1 MAFGRLARP
10 GGPLRRIAEEHA
22 VTPAQ
27 LALAWLLQRSP
38 VLLPIPGTS
47 TVAHLEENLAAA
59 LIELT
64 PPRSNNSTP
73 RSEGRGTTDTV
84 GYVMKAAVCERYG
97 PPEVVQVREVPKPV
111 PADGEV
117 LVKAFATT
125 VNSGDARVR
134 ALRVPRGV
142 SLPMRLRLG
151 FTKPRN
157 PILGFEMAGQVEA
170 VGRAVTRLQAGDRVV
185 ASRGFDFGCHAEYV
199 TVTEGGAIAT
209 IPERMSYQDAVALCF
224 GGTTALN
231 FFRLGKLAP
240 GETVLIN
247 GASGAVGTMA
257 VQLAKHLGAEVT
269 AVCSGANA
277 ELVGGLG
284 ADHVIDYTTEDFTRN
299 GQRYDVIMDN
309 HGNAP
314 YARVKGSL
322 KPGGR
327 FLMVIGDLW
336 QMLAAS
342 RRKATIS
349 GSEDDAEIT
358 ADHYRTLMSL
368 AERGV
373 LKPVIDSVLPFAQI
387 VEAHRRVDGGHK
399 VGSLVLAFEQGG

>member
-1 MAFGRLARP
+1 
-10 GGPLRRIAEEHA
+10 
-22 VTPAQ
+22 
-27 LALAWLLQRSP
+27 
-38 VLLPIPGTS
+38 
-47 TVAHLEENLAAA
+47 
-59 LIELT
+59 
-64 PPRSNNSTP
+64 
-73 RSEGRGTTDTV
+73 
-84 GYVMKAAVCERYG
+84 MKAAVCERYG
-97 PPEVVQVREVPKPV
+97 PPEVVQIREVPKPV

-117 LVKAFATT
+117 LARVVATT

-134 ALRVPRGV
+134 ALRVPRGLR
-142 SLPMRLRLG
+142 LPMRLKLG
-151 FTKPRN
+151 FTKPRKAVF
-157 PILGFEMAGQVEA
+157 GFEMAGQVEA
-170 VGRAVTRLQAGDRVV
+170 VGSAVTRFQPGDRVV
-185 ASRGFDFGCHAEYV
+185 ASRGFDFGCHAEHV
-199 TVTEGGAIAT
+199 TVAEPGAMAR
-209 IPERMSYQDAVALCF
+209 IPENLSYQDAVALCF
-224 GGTTALN
+224 GGTTALS
-231 FFRLGKLAP
+231 FFQLGKLAS

-269 AVCSGANA
+269 GVCSGANA
-277 ELVGGLG
+277 ELVRGLG
-284 ADHVIDYTTEDFTRN
+284 ADHVIDYTTDDFTRN

-342 RRKATIS
+342 RHKAVIS
-349 GSEDDAEIT
+349 GSANDSSIS
-358 ADHYRTLMSL
+358 ADSYQTLMSL
-368 AERGV
+368 AERGL

-399 VGSLVLAFEQGG
+399 VGSLVLTFDQDS

>member
-1 MAFGRLARP
+1 M
-10 GGPLRRIAEEHA
+10 
-22 VTPAQ
+22 
-27 LALAWLLQRSP
+27 
-38 VLLPIPGTS
+38 
-47 TVAHLEENLAAA
+47 
-59 LIELT
+59 
-64 PPRSNNSTP
+64 
-73 RSEGRGTTDTV
+73 
-84 GYVMKAAVCERYG
+84 
-97 PPEVVQVREVPKPV
+97 
-111 PADGEV
+111 
-117 LVKAFATT
+117 
-125 VNSGDARVR
+125 RV
-134 ALRVPRGV
+134 
-142 SLPMRLRLG
+142 RLG
-151 FTKPRN
+151 FTKPKQ
-157 PILGFEMAGQVEA
+157 PIFGFEIAGQVEA
-170 VGRAVTRLQAGDRVV
+170 VGREVTHFRPGDRVV

-199 TVTEGGAIAT
+199 TLAEQGAIAR
-209 IPERMSYQDAVALCF
+209 IPESLSYQDAVALCF
-224 GGTTALN
+224 GGMTALI

-257 VQLAKHLGAEVT
+257 VQLAKHRGAEVT
-269 AVCSGANA
+269 AVCSGANV
-277 ELVGGLG
+277 ELVRDLG

-342 RRKATIS
+342 RQKAVIS
-349 GSEDDAEIT
+349 SSESDSSSAADD
-358 ADHYRTLMSL
+358 YRTLMEL
-368 AERGV
+368 AERGG

-399 VGSLVLAFEQGG
+399 VGSVVLTFEQGDS